1 MPCIHLKAPNN
12 CAFSFYLLSFS
23 IYSLFHI
30 KQKKKM
36 SSRRKTSVWHKEENE
51 NFEKKSEWEV
61 FKEIVQ
67 YYFYYHWCGLI
78 LRPFHYLTKKK
89 KKIWLTKKSTTQT
102 VGNLEEQDNE
112 IKKWSNRQREN
123 LIDLEVQLN
132 IILRQYLP
140 PYKSF

>member
-12 CAFSFYLLSFS
+12 CAFSFGQLSFS

-51 NFEKKSEWEV
+51 NFEKKSECEV

-67 YYFYYHWCGLI
+67 YYFCYHWCGLI

-89 KKIWLTKKSTTQT
+89 KKIDLKK
-102 VGNLEEQDNE
+102 N
-112 IKKWSNRQREN
+112 
-123 LIDLEVQLN
+123 QLPKLLG
-132 IILRQYLP
+132 I
-140 PYKSF
+140 